1 MEKEKN
7 KREKLLK
14 KAEKVIHVGK
24 GKKWKKTFDKVIES
38 RCVQ

>member
-14 KAEKVIHVGK
+14 KAEKVINVGK
-24 GKKWKKTFDKVIES
+24 GKK
-38 RCVQ
+38 